1 MGQCPWCQNR
11 EWVRKRSQRMTWD
24 GGSLLRL
31 GDEGLG
37 QGLKGEQRLSL
48 VPGLWRPH

>member
-1 MGQCPWCQNR
+1 MR
-11 EWVRKRSQRMTWD
+11 D

-48 VPGLWRPH
+48 VPGFWRPC